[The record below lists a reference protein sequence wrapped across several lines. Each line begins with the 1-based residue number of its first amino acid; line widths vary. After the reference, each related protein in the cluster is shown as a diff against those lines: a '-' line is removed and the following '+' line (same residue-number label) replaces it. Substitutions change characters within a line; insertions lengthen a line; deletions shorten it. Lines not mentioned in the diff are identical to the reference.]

1 MKILTILFIF
11 INLLY
16 AENKNNSVLITEE
29 EKQQKLEEDK
39 KQKDILKYN
48 NLLNQ
53 LVVEE
58 NKFSNEN
65 IWIKKY
71 SNYLVYKKIERD
83 LKKIKHSKDK
93 NLILTKNSELDL
105 LKEYK
110 ISPFGNLINTPII
123 ESHPNI
129 TNPIMVISAISH
141 IKKLQ
146 EQNTNL
152 YKKYKELND
161 ITQSLKSQ
169 KDMLKDI
176 VQLSNILNY
185 KDNNTQKLKE
195 VSSRLNDFS
204 STLTNFKTTVEIYN
218 KKTDEVIINLTEQ
231 IKEQGVKAFYI
242 GISITILL
250 IFVFSIKYLLK
261 KYITDNKTF
270 YTANKALNIATF
282 VIIFLIFLFAY
293 LENVSYF
300 VTFLGFASAG
310 IAIAMKDWF
319 MSVLGWVVMITGGSV
334 HVGDRIK
341 VKKDGQEFVGDVL
354 DISMLRITLHED
366 ITLTTYMENRRA
378 GRIIFIPNNLI
389 FTSIISNYSHSGL
402 RTVWDGIDITIT
414 FDSNVPKAQH
424 LVNEIVKKYSKGYTD
439 ITRKQLNTLRS
450 KYNLTNTNVEPRVF
464 SFIEPNGINIS
475 SWYQTNA
482 FATLKL
488 RSTISTE
495 IVTAFSKEED
505 IKIAYPTQT
514 INLKQKHQIE
524 DFAL

>member
-1 MKILTILFIF
+1 
-11 INLLY
+11 
-16 AENKNNSVLITEE
+16 
-29 EKQQKLEEDK
+29 
-39 KQKDILKYN
+39 
-48 NLLNQ
+48 
-53 LVVEE
+53 
-58 NKFSNEN
+58 
-65 IWIKKY
+65 
-71 SNYLVYKKIERD
+71 
-83 LKKIKHSKDK
+83 
-93 NLILTKNSELDL
+93 
-105 LKEYK
+105 
-110 ISPFGNLINTPII
+110 
-123 ESHPNI
+123 
-129 TNPIMVISAISH
+129 
-141 IKKLQ
+141 
-146 EQNTNL
+146 
-152 YKKYKELND
+152 
-161 ITQSLKSQ
+161 
-169 KDMLKDI
+169 MLKDI